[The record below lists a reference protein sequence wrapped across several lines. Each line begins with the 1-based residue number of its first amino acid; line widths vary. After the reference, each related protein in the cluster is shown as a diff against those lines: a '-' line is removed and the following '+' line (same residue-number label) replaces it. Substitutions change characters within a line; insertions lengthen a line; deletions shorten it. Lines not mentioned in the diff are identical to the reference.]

1 MSINRRMD
9 KEDEAHIYNGMF
21 VVIVFVV
28 QSLSRVLLFVTPYT
42 AAHQAPLSFT
52 ISEGLR

>member
-1 MSINRRMD
+1 MD